1 MIQTLDVEGVVFM
14 VDWGKFPVGAFI
26 FIPCLDTAHVSKLVR
41 DFARHTMG
49 YRVKCTPGAYKKRWG
64 VGVLRTQ

>member
-1 MIQTLDVEGVVFM
+1 MYQTIDVEGVVFM

-41 DFARHTMG
+41 DFARHRMG
-49 YRVKCTPGAYKKRWG
+49 YKVKCTAGAYKGKWG